1 MTFDVQQR
9 SRAQNGVTYTDR
21 SRRRA
26 PDLIERLLMLIVAG
40 GMVASLLLT
49 VALTLGAVWLITVI
63 VADLT
68 RRLGL

>member
-9 SRAQNGVTYTDR
+9 RAQNVVSYTDR

-26 PDLIERLLMLIVAG
+26 PDITDRLFALILAG

-49 VALTLGAVWLITVI
+49 VALTLGAVWLIAVI
-63 VADLT
+63 VSDLA
-68 RRLGL
+68 RRLGV